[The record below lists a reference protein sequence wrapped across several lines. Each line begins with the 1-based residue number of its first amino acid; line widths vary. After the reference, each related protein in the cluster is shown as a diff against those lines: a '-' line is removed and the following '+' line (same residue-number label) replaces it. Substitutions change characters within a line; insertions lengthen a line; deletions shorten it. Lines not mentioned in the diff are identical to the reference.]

1 MKYEVRV
8 LIEADAEVGEGP
20 VIDPRTG
27 NLCWVDIPAGHL
39 FQSDLAT
46 GATERWDLGMSIG
59 ALAPRANHEGF
70 GVAVAQGFGFGID
83 GELTV
88 VDEVLPDA
96 DMRMNDAKCDPAGR
110 LWAGSTEMDLT
121 PGRGSLHRWDGRG
134 PSTVMRTGL
143 GLPNGL
149 GWNAKGDVMYL
160 ADSVT
165 GLIMRTGFDVA
176 RGEIGEFTPIAK
188 VSQGVPDGL
197 AVDQEG
203 CLWVA
208 IWGASAVHRYSPIG
222 RLIDTISMPV
232 TQPSSCAFTSDGK
245 LIVTSARAGLRVA
258 VLRQEPLAGSVF
270 EMATQTEGVPIAPFA
285 T

>member
-1 MKYEVRV
+1 MKYDVKV

-27 NLCWVDIPAGHL
+27 NLCWVDIPAGYL
-39 FQSDLAT
+39 LQSDLTT
-46 GATERWDLGMSIG
+46 GSTERWDLGMSLG
-59 ALAPRANHEGF
+59 AVAPRANHDGF
-70 GVAVAQGFGFGID
+70 AVAVAQGFGFAVD
-83 GELTV
+83 GELTI

-110 LWAGSTEMDLT
+110 LWAGSCEMNLA
-121 PGRGSLHRWDGRG
+121 PGRGSLHRWDGQS
-134 PSTVMRTGL
+134 PSKVMKTGL

-149 GWNAKGDVMYL
+149 GWNAEGDTMYL

-165 GLIMRTGFDVA
+165 GLIMSTPFDVD
-176 RGEIGEFTPIAK
+176 RGDIGVFTPIAE
-188 VSQGVPDGL
+188 VTHGVPDGL

-208 IWGASAVHRYSPIG
+208 IWGASAVQRYSPRG
-222 RLIDTISMPV
+222 HLINTISMPV
-232 TQPSSCAFTSDGK
+232 TQPSSCAFTTDGI
-245 LIVTSARAGLRVA
+245 LIITSARAGLDA
-258 VLRQEPLAGSVF
+258 EKLGRQPLAGSVF
-270 EMATQTEGVPIAPFA
+270 EVFMQTEGVPIARFA